1 MCHALSRHRSLFPDD
16 LLVPTHTGLQP
27 PPARE
32 IARLIA
38 AAIELAPVSR
48 KQPQE
53 IAIAER
59 RHGFAGCK
67 IGVRRPRRRRV
78 NWAMSSGALC
88 DPVTS

>member
-1 MCHALSRHRSLFPDD
+1 MRCRAIVAYFPTICWSP
-16 LLVPTHTGLQP
+16 LILACSP

-59 RHGFAGCK
+59 RHGFAGRK
-67 IGVRRPRRRRV
+67 IGVGRPRRRRV
-78 NWAMSSGALC
+78 NWAMSSGALY